1 MRPRGGSRAAA
12 RRGALAIGLLVASVA
27 AAGAAIQT
35 VTIGD
40 LYDGGTVSLAPGDT
54 LEVRL
59 SVIPGGCTW
68 RPAFGD
74 AAVMK
79 GEGDAPIGPPF
90 RYKAVT
96 PGSTSLGLAC
106 LSSSDAQAAAGGL
119 FRVQVVVKDSLLP
132 RGILLEAPDAG
143 SDIFL
148 AQGEVLQVRLPSTP
162 STGFSWA
169 VSSNSPAVLRP
180 AGEPKYDPPGGKGAA
195 GAAGT
200 QTFEFRVVGG
210 GGAFLELVYRRPF
223 EKDAAPARRWAV
235 FVAAAAVGP

>member
-1 MRPRGGSRAAA
+1 VSRESKTL
-12 RRGALAIGLLVASVA
+12 RRGALALLLAVAG
-27 AAGAAIQT
+27 AGTARAAIQT

-40 LYDGGTVSLAPGDT
+40 LYDGGTVNLSSGDT

-59 SVIPGGCTW
+59 APAPGGCTW

-79 GEGDAPIGPPF
+79 AEGEAPSGPPF
-90 RYKAVT
+90 RYKAVAA
-96 PGSTSLGLAC
+96 GSTSLGFAC
-106 LSSSDAQAAAGGL
+106 LSATDAQAPAGGL
-119 FRVQVVVKDSLLP
+119 FRVQVLVKDSLLP
-132 RGILLEAPDAG
+132 RGVLLEAPDSG

-169 VSSNSPAVLRP
+169 VASNSPSVLRP
-180 AGEPKYDPPGGKGAA
+180 AGEPKYDPPGKGAA

-223 EKDAAPARRWAV
+223 EKDAAPARRWGV

>member
-1 MRPRGGSRAAA
+1 MSSRTPSPAAASRAVLAA
-12 RRGALAIGLLVASVA
+12 LLFGAGMGTSRAS
-27 AAGAAIQT
+27 IQT

-40 LYDGGTVSLAPGDT
+40 LYDGGTVNLSSGDT

-59 SVIPGGCTW
+59 SAVGGGCAW

-74 AAVMK
+74 AAVIK
-79 GEGDAPIGPPF
+79 PEGEPPAGPPF

-106 LSSSDAQAAAGGL
+106 LSPTDPQAPAGGL
-119 FRVQVVVKDSLLP
+119 FRVQIVVKDSLLP
-132 RGILLEAPDAG
+132 RGLLLEAPDSG
-143 SDIFL
+143 SDIFM
-148 AQGEVLQVRLPSTP
+148 AQGEVLQVKLPSTP
-162 STGFSWA
+162 STGFSWSVA
-169 VSSNSPAVLRP
+169 SNSPSVLRP
-180 AGEPKYDPPGGKGAA
+180 NGEPKYDPPGKGAA

-210 GGAFLELVYRRPF
+210 GGVFLELVYRRPF
-223 EKDAAPARRWAV
+223 EKEVAPARRWGV

>member
-1 MRPRGGSRAAA
+1 MSSGNPKRAAGSRL
-12 RRGALAIGLLVASVA
+12 ALAAILLSAGMGTARAS
-27 AAGAAIQT
+27 IQT

-40 LYDGGTVSLAPGDT
+40 LYDGGTVNLSAGDT
-54 LEVRL
+54 LELRL
-59 SVIPGGCTW
+59 APGPGGCAW
-68 RPAFGD
+68 RVAFGD

-79 GEGDAPIGPPF
+79 PEGDPPTGPPF

-96 PGSTSLGLAC
+96 GGSTSLGLAC
-106 LSSSDAQAAAGGL
+106 LSPTDAQAPAGGL

-132 RGILLEAPDAG
+132 RGLLLETPDSG

-169 VSSNSPAVLRP
+169 IASNSPSVLRP
-180 AGEPKYDPPGGKGAA
+180 NGEPKYEPPAKGAA

-223 EKDAAPARRWAV
+223 EKDAAPARRWGV